1 MVHRLVK
8 FFIENGISDKKIFV
22 QRTASSTSGS
32 AKGDAVSPAKHK
44 AESEAEKRDAKQR
57 KLGTRGRTRLM
68 YR

>member
-1 MVHRLVK
+1 MVHRLAK

-32 AKGDAVSPAKHK
+32 TKGDAVSLAKHK
-44 AESEAEKRDAKQR
+44 VESEAEKRDAKQR
-57 KLGTRGRTRLM
+57 KPGNRGRTRLM